1 MLVPGRLND
10 VRAHLQKDI
19 RGCCFIQP
27 PSIQYRTDF
36 RCEICVNTFVVSNW
50 QRFVGQYFTFDEI
63 IRFREFQAITGTI
76 ISGSTAVQFFE
87 RDVYTPS
94 DLDLYVEHQAARP
107 MTQWLESIGYSFVP
121 QQDGEF
127 QTLQMGL
134 EKSAD
139 FKTADP
145 LGISALTDGLEKG
158 YFDAVAV
165 LDFKKLSRPNIQV
178 ITSRGPPLQMVLNFH
193 SSECCK
199 H

>member
-19 RGCCFIQP
+19 RGCCIIQP
-27 PSIQYRTDF
+27 PSIQYRTGF
-36 RCEICVNTFVVSNW
+36 RCEICVNTFDVSNW
-50 QRFVGQYFTFDEI
+50 QRFLGQYFTFDEI
-63 IRFREFQAITGTI
+63 IHFREFQAITGTI

-145 LGISALTDGLEKG
+145 LGISALTDGLQKG

-178 ITSRGPPLQMVLNFH
+178 ITSRGPPLEMVLNFH
-193 SSECCK
+193 SSECSK
-199 H
+199 R

>member
-1 MLVPGRLND
+1 
-10 VRAHLQKDI
+10 
-19 RGCCFIQP
+19 
-27 PSIQYRTDF
+27 
-36 RCEICVNTFVVSNW
+36 
-50 QRFVGQYFTFDEI
+50 
-63 IRFREFQAITGTI
+63 
-76 ISGSTAVQFFE
+76 
-87 RDVYTPS
+87 
-94 DLDLYVEHQAARP
+94 

-165 LDFKKLSRPNIQV
+165 LDFKKLSHPNIQV